1 MVLGVSANWLQRRTP
16 VLDDPPPPPPTPVPD
31 WFVDRSQTGE
41 TAAAV
46 RQGGHAVGITTSLYG
61 AGGFGKTTLATAVC
75 ANRHVRRRFRS
86 RTYPITIGRDVR
98 GRAAIAAKVAE
109 VTRFITGDTTEFHDP
124 DLAGAHLGRLLDQR
138 PRTLLVLDDVWE
150 AEQLAPFL
158 FGGHRCVRL
167 VTTRSPDLLPAS
179 TRRIQVDQM
188 SLAQARTM
196 LTWDLPQLPESLVR
210 GLLQATGRW
219 ALQLRLTNRLI
230 AEQCASGADLIAC
243 AECTLSRLHAY
254 GPTAVDDPAAV
265 WDLDDPRLRS
275 QAVNASVE
283 AAVTLFA
290 CIKVLLAVLLAM
302 SGNAATA
309 ELPPG
314 GEDRFAELGIFAEDE
329 QIPML
334 STITKF
340 PRWSGFRVT

>member
-1 MVLGVSANWLQRRTP
+1 M
-16 VLDDPPPPPPTPVPD
+16 
-31 WFVDRSQTGE
+31 
-41 TAAAV
+41 
-46 RQGGHAVGITTSLYG
+46 GITTSLYG